1 MRPRSVSYGL
11 SRSGT
16 SLCTFDQLTS
26 QRQGTREKR
35 VTTSSRTE
43 KQVLEDLSQE
53 ERALLKRV
61 LEIERAK
68 LHLTAYEATDDLLAA
83 VKEILP

>member
-1 MRPRSVSYGL
+1 M
-11 SRSGT
+11 
-16 SLCTFDQLTS
+16 
-26 QRQGTREKR
+26 
-35 VTTSSRTE
+35 SRTE
-43 KQVLEDLSQE
+43 EQVVQELSDQ

-68 LHLTAYEATDDLLAA
+68 LHVTAYEATDDLLAA

>member
-1 MRPRSVSYGL
+1 M
-11 SRSGT
+11 
-16 SLCTFDQLTS
+16 S
-26 QRQGTREKR
+26 QENTERER
-35 VTTSSRTE
+35 RTE
-43 KQVLEDLSQE
+43 RDVLNELSDE

-68 LHLTAYEATDDLLAA
+68 LHLTAYDATDDLAIA